1 MVHKNL
7 RTLLYYV
14 VGVTAVCLMIE
25 VSKRN
30 SGLDPALYLVETD
43 ASHNLASPPNA
54 PPHSSSSVSREID
67 DEVIPRRNRGRPGSV
82 EKAAIKEKEIDNLVD
97 DKSDKEKFKL
107 WKASM
112 KISPEEVGL
121 FKKWKQ
127 EQGRSKKQLR
137 VKQEDYDDEDEEED
151 DRNEEDED
159 EDEDEEDEDED
170 EDEGEVDEG
179 DVIEN
184 KSNKKIPSKKEE
196 NDDESDGY
204 DDPEEEE
211 EEDGEEDEYPEGVT
225 EYDPPD
231 SLHSCTD
238 ITMTDRLLDRANT
251 ASKAC
256 ARLRDEIGEEK
267 KLYNRLRWAVPERL
281 LYCPVFKAAS
291 TSWLVNFLK
300 LSNRTKNINPK
311 VGNLHKKSINL
322 FPAPATFKLR
332 KKIFAESTKFIVVRH
347 PFERIVSAYRD
358 KLAGFTRNPSYL
370 TMRKHVIDKYRKN
383 KKSKSEIPTFRE
395 SFDFILSELD
405 KREAGGEK
413 ILIDGHFMPYSS
425 RCKPCSMNYDVIIKF
440 ETLEEDSQYLIEQCG
455 LDDRIGVLHE
465 NQAPTGPET
474 KQGFKNKSKKV
485 KKGEEKAKKAI
496 TNTKTALDFFR
507 DIPTSKIRRLYQH
520 YRHDFEIFGYSAEE
534 YLNIESS

>member
-1 MVHKNL
+1 M
-7 RTLLYYV
+7 
-14 VGVTAVCLMIE
+14 G
-25 VSKRN
+25 
-30 SGLDPALYLVETD
+30 
-43 ASHNLASPPNA
+43 
-54 PPHSSSSVSREID
+54 
-67 DEVIPRRNRGRPGSV
+67 
-82 EKAAIKEKEIDNLVD
+82 
-97 DKSDKEKFKL
+97 
-107 WKASM
+107 
-112 KISPEEVGL
+112 
-121 FKKWKQ
+121 
-127 EQGRSKKQLR
+127 
-137 VKQEDYDDEDEEED
+137 EED
-151 DRNEEDED
+151 DV
-159 EDEDEEDEDED
+159 DEEDDDKDEQDDD
-170 EDEGEVDEG
+170 ENEGED
-179 DVIEN
+179 IED
-184 KSNKKIPSKKEE
+184 NKKVSSKKEE
-196 NDDESDGY
+196 DEDESDGY

-211 EEDGEEDEYPEGVT
+211 EEEDDDYPEGVT

-256 ARLRDEIGEEK
+256 TRLRDEIGEEK

-300 LSNRTKNINPK
+300 LSNRTMNINPK
-311 VGNLHKKSINL
+311 AGNLHKKSINL

-347 PFERIVSAYRD
+347 PFERLVSAYRD

-370 TMRKHVIDKYRKN
+370 TMRKHVIEKYRKN
-383 KKSKSEIPTFRE
+383 KKSKSLIPTFRE
-395 SFDFILSELD
+395 SFDFILAELE
-405 KREAGGEK
+405 KREAGSDRL
-413 ILIDGHFMPYSS
+413 LIDGHFMPYSS
-425 RCKPCSMNYDVIIKF
+425 RCKPCSMAYDVIIKF

-474 KQGFKNKSKKV
+474 KQGFKNKSKKA
-485 KKGEEKAKKAI
+485 KKGKEEPKKAI

-507 DIPTSKIRRLYQH
+507 DIPTSKIRKLYQH

-534 YLNIESS
+534 YFNIESR